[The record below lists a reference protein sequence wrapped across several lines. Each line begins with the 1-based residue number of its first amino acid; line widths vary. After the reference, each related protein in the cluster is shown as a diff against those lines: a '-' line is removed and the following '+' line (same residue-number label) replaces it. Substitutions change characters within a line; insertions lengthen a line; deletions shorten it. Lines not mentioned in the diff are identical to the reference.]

1 MRLGEVGGS
10 GWIFRV
16 FGVLAGA
23 RRNQPVT
30 VGSAKSTLPL
40 GSASPCSSSTT
51 TALSRQCPRSA
62 LKEAADPRDRRKV
75 RHILTTILCLV
86 VVGVLAGCRM
96 LAAMREHVADVA
108 PTTWR
113 P

>member
-1 MRLGEVGGS
+1 M
-10 GWIFRV
+10 
-16 FGVLAGA
+16 
-23 RRNQPVT
+23 
-30 VGSAKSTLPL
+30 
-40 GSASPCSSSTT
+40 SSSTT

-75 RHILTTILCLV
+75 RHVLTTILCLAV
-86 VVGVLAGCRM
+86 AGVLAGCHM